1 MKKLF
6 SITIIF
12 IVITWQS
19 AAQKYK
25 DILYLKSGSKIYGTL
40 LEVSDNQYK
49 IRLNDSTIFTF
60 SMSEVDKYTRE
71 KEISRGR
78 RTDGFGFTLE
88 AGILIGSQSNTY
100 DTPFSFNTLLNYT
113 VKTINIVG
121 LGTGAEFLGK
131 TYTPIYLE
139 YRRIFHANGVSPYL
153 FVRGGILAYFGSNDN
168 ITYTYNPN
176 YFLNKDYNG
185 GPSFTLGTGIS
196 WAGDGIET
204 NLSFAYRYA
213 RTSYVQREYQMTDAT
228 FTTNYNRLELKLGF
242 RF

>member
-6 SITIIF
+6 SITVIF
-12 IVITWQS
+12 ILITWQS
-19 AAQKYK
+19 PAQKYK

-60 SMSEVDKYTRE
+60 QMSEVDKYTTQ
-71 KEISRGR
+71 KEVSRGR
-78 RTDGFGFTLE
+78 RADGFGFSLE
-88 AGILIGSQSNTY
+88 AGLLIGSKSSTY
-100 DTPFSFNTLLNYT
+100 DAPFSFNIMLNYT
-113 VKTINIVG
+113 IETKNIMG
-121 LGTGAEFLGK
+121 LGTGAEFLDK
-131 TYTPIYLE
+131 TYTPIFLE
-139 YRRIFHANGVSPYL
+139 YKRIFHSNGVSPYL
-153 FVRGGILAYFGSNDN
+153 FARGGILAYFGSNDN
-168 ITYTYNPN
+168 TTYPYNPKY
-176 YFLNKDYNG
+176 YFNKDYNG

-213 RTSYVQREYQMTDAT
+213 RTSYVQSEYQQTDVT
-228 FTTNYNRLELKLGF
+228 FTTNYNRLELKVGF

>member
-1 MKKLF
+1 MKRLF
-6 SITIIF
+6 SITVIL

-60 SMSEVDKYTRE
+60 QMSEVEKYEKE

-78 RTDGFGFTLE
+78 YSSGFGFTLE
-88 AGILIGSQSNTY
+88 AGILIGAQSSTY
-100 DTPFSFNTLLNYT
+100 DTPFSFNALLNYAVRT
-113 VKTINIVG
+113 TNVVG

-131 TYTPIYLE
+131 TYTPVFIE
-139 YRRIFHANGVSPYL
+139 IRKIFRSNGVSPYL
-153 FVRGGILAYFGSNDN
+153 FARGGILAYFGSNDN
-168 ITYTYNPN
+168 ITYPYSPN
-176 YFLNKDYNG
+176 YYLKKDYKG
-185 GPSFTLGTGIS
+185 GPSFTLGAGIS
-196 WAGDGIET
+196 WPGDGIET

-213 RTSYVQREYQMTDAT
+213 RTSYVQSEYQATDVT
-228 FTTNYNRLELKLGF
+228 FTSNYNRLELKVGF